1 MAYGLVKW
9 FKAEKGTGAIRSSE
23 LPPERDAW
31 VHFSVIEG
39 QGYRSLEVDDA
50 VEFDYETA
58 QQNSFDDRVT
68 RVRRLDP
75 GETPPPAELSPR
87 PKPQPRRH

>member
-1 MAYGLVKW
+1 MAYGVVKW
-9 FKAEKGTGAIRSSE
+9 FKTEKGTGAIRSSE
-23 LPPERDAW
+23 LPPGRDAW

-50 VEFDYETA
+50 VEFDYEAA
-58 QQNSFDDRVT
+58 QQDSFDYRVT